1 MDKRYYIYLAIVIIC
16 IIAIGIG
23 VYAQIFYPNSENDVL
38 MIGRDNNAIIQAN
51 EAEEEAKSNF
61 NTMFTNT
68 LEYTTQNIVNKAVR
82 RYSNKELVYTSNQY
96 IKEEKD
102 KYELN
107 VNIPYLNIVSD
118 NADKINAQIEQI
130 FVSKLSQIVSAQQI
144 DYTIYNIDYVAYVNS
159 NIISLVIKA
168 TLKEGNN
175 PQRVIITTY
184 NYNTDNG
191 NIVTLDELLNLKQI
205 NKSSLQNKIN
215 KEIEEKSKNSE
226 DLSNI
231 GYSVYKRNPD
241 DNMYKLE
248 NTTTYFLANNG
259 YIYII
264 YPYGNNN
271 NTSEYDLIVC

>member
-159 NIISLVIKA
+159 NIISLAIKA

-191 NIVTLDELLNLKQI
+191 NIVTLDELLNLKQT

>member
-23 VYAQIFYPNSENDVL
+23 VYAQIFYPNSENDAF
-38 MIGRDNNAIIQAN
+38 MIGSDNSNIIKAN
-51 EAEEEAKSNF
+51 EAEEEAKNKF

-68 LEYTTQNIVNKAVR
+68 LEYTTQNIANKAVR

-118 NADKINAQIEQI
+118 NADKINSQIEQLY
-130 FVSKLSQIVSAQQI
+130 VSKLSQIVSSDKI
-144 DYTIYNIDYVAYVNS
+144 DYTIYNIDYIAYVNS

-175 PQRVIITTY
+175 PQRVIITSY

-191 NIVTLDELLNLKQI
+191 NIVTLDELLSLKQI
-205 NKSSLQNKIN
+205 NKSSLQSKIN
-215 KEIEEKSKNSE
+215 KEIKEKSKNSE

-231 GYSVYKRNPD
+231 GYSVYIRNPD

-248 NTTTYFLANNG
+248 NTSTHFLTNNG
-259 YIYII
+259 YIYIV

-271 NTSEYDLIVC
+271 TTSEYDLIVC

>member
-1 MDKRYYIYLAIVIIC
+1 
-16 IIAIGIG
+16 
-23 VYAQIFYPNSENDVL
+23 

-51 EAEEEAKSNF
+51 EAEEEAKSKF

-68 LEYTTQNIVNKAVR
+68 LEYTTQNIANKAVR
-82 RYSNKELVYTSNQY
+82 RYANKDLVYTSNQY

-118 NADKINAQIEQI
+118 NADKINTQIEQI

-159 NIISLVIKA
+159 NIISLAIKA

-191 NIVTLDELLNLKQI
+191 NIVALDELLSLKQI
-205 NKSSLQNKIN
+205 NKTSLQSKIN

-241 DNMYKLE
+241 DNMYKIE
-248 NTTTYFLANNG
+248 NTSTYFLADNG
-259 YIYII
+259 YIYIV

>member
-51 EAEEEAKSNF
+51 EAEEEAKSKF

-68 LEYTTQNIVNKAVR
+68 LEYTTQNIANKAVR
-82 RYSNKELVYTSNQY
+82 RYANKDLVYTSNQY

-107 VNIPYLNIVSD
+107 VNIPYLSIVSD
-118 NADKINAQIEQI
+118 NADKINTQIEQI

-159 NIISLVIKA
+159 NIISLAIKA

-191 NIVTLDELLNLKQI
+191 SIVTLDELLNLKQV

-248 NTTTYFLANNG
+248 NTTTFFLANNG

>member
-38 MIGRDNNAIIQAN
+38 MIGRDDNAIIQAN

-159 NIISLVIKA
+159 NIISLAIKA

-191 NIVTLDELLNLKQI
+191 NIVTLDELLNLKQT

>member
-1 MDKRYYIYLAIVIIC
+1 M
-16 IIAIGIG
+16 
-23 VYAQIFYPNSENDVL
+23 
-38 MIGRDNNAIIQAN
+38 
-51 EAEEEAKSNF
+51 
-61 NTMFTNT
+61 
-68 LEYTTQNIVNKAVR
+68 
-82 RYSNKELVYTSNQY
+82 
-96 IKEEKD
+96 
-102 KYELN
+102 
-107 VNIPYLNIVSD
+107 SD

-159 NIISLVIKA
+159 NIISLAIKA

-191 NIVTLDELLNLKQI
+191 NIVTLDELLNLKQT

>member
-51 EAEEEAKSNF
+51 EAEEEAKSKF

-68 LEYTTQNIVNKAVR
+68 LEYTTQNIANKAVR
-82 RYSNKELVYTSNQY
+82 RYANKDLVYTSNQY

-118 NADKINAQIEQI
+118 NADKINTQIEQI

-159 NIISLVIKA
+159 NIISLAIKA

-184 NYNTDNG
+184 NYNTDDG
-191 NIVTLDELLNLKQI
+191 SIVTLDELLNLKQV
-205 NKSSLQNKIN
+205 NKSSLQSKIN

-226 DLSNI
+226 DLSTI

-241 DNMYKLE
+241 DNMYKIE
-248 NTTTYFLANNG
+248 NTTTFFLANNG

>member
-1 MDKRYYIYLAIVIIC
+1 MDKRYYIYLAIVIVC

-23 VYAQIFYPNSENDVL
+23 VYAQVFYPNSENDAL
-38 MIGRDNNAIIQAN
+38 MLGSDNSATIQAN
-51 EAEEEAKSNF
+51 EAEEQAKSKF

-68 LEYTTQNIVNKAVR
+68 LEYTNQNIANKAVR

-96 IKEEKD
+96 IKDEKD

-107 VNIPYLNIVSD
+107 VSNSYLNIVSD
-118 NADKINAQIEQI
+118 NADKINMQIEQLY
-130 FVSKLSQIVSAQQI
+130 VSKLSQIVSADQI
-144 DYTIYNIDYVAYVNS
+144 DYTIYNIDYIAYVNS

-191 NIVTLDELLNLKQI
+191 NLVTLDELLNLKQV

-215 KEIEEKSKNSE
+215 REIKEKSKNSE

-248 NTTTYFLANNG
+248 NTTTYFLADNG
-259 YIYII
+259 YIYIV

>member
-159 NIISLVIKA
+159 NIISLAIKA

-248 NTTTYFLANNG
+248 NTTTYFLANNR

>member
-23 VYAQIFYPNSENDVL
+23 VYAQIFYPNSENDAL
-38 MIGRDNNAIIQAN
+38 MIGKDNSAIIQAN
-51 EAEEEAKSNF
+51 EAEEQAKNKF

-68 LEYTTQNIVNKAVR
+68 LEYTTQNIANKAVR
-82 RYSNKELVYTSNQY
+82 RYANKDLVYTSNQY

-118 NADKINAQIEQI
+118 NADKINTQIEQI

-159 NIISLVIKA
+159 NIISLAIKA

-191 NIVTLDELLNLKQI
+191 NIVALDELLSLKQI
-205 NKSSLQNKIN
+205 NKTSLQSKIN

-241 DNMYKLE
+241 DNMYKIE
-248 NTTTYFLANNG
+248 NTSTYFLADNG
-259 YIYII
+259 YIYIV
-264 YPYGNNN
+264 YSYGNNN

>member
-1 MDKRYYIYLAIVIIC
+1 MDKRYYIYLAIVIVC

-23 VYAQIFYPNSENDVL
+23 VYAQIFYPNSEDDAL
-38 MIGRDNNAIIQAN
+38 MLGSNNNAIIQAN
-51 EAEEEAKSNF
+51 EAEEQAKSKF

-68 LEYTTQNIVNKAVR
+68 LEYTDQNIANKAVR

-96 IKEEKD
+96 IKDEKD

-118 NADKINAQIEQI
+118 NADKINMQIEQLY
-130 FVSKLSQIVSAQQI
+130 VSKLSQIVSAQQL
-144 DYTIYNIDYVAYVNS
+144 DYTIYNIDYIAYANS

-191 NIVTLDELLNLKQI
+191 SLVTLDELLNLKQI
-205 NKSSLQNKIN
+205 NKLSLQSKID
-215 KEIEEKSKNSE
+215 KEIKEKSKNSE

-231 GYSVYKRNPD
+231 GYTVYKRNPN

-248 NTTTYFLANNG
+248 NTTAYFLSNNG

-271 NTSEYDLIVC
+271 NTSEFDLIVC

>member
-16 IIAIGIG
+16 IISIGIG
-23 VYAQIFYPNSENDVL
+23 VYAQIFYPNSENDAL
-38 MIGRDNNAIIQAN
+38 MIGKDNSAIIQAN
-51 EAEEEAKSNF
+51 EAEEQAKNKF

-68 LEYTTQNIVNKAVR
+68 LEYTTQNIANKAVR
-82 RYSNKELVYTSNQY
+82 RYSNKDLVYTSNQY

-118 NADKINAQIEQI
+118 NADKINTQIEQI

-159 NIISLVIKA
+159 NIISLAIKA

-191 NIVTLDELLNLKQI
+191 NIVALDELLSLKQI
-205 NKSSLQNKIN
+205 NKTSLQSKIN

-241 DNMYKLE
+241 DNMYKIE
-248 NTTTYFLANNG
+248 NTSTYFLADNG
-259 YIYII
+259 YIYIV

>member
-1 MDKRYYIYLAIVIIC
+1 MDKRYYIYLAIVIVC

-23 VYAQIFYPNSENDVL
+23 VYAQIFYPNSENDAL
-38 MIGRDNNAIIQAN
+38 MIGKDNSAIIQAN
-51 EAEEEAKSNF
+51 EAEEQAKNKF

-68 LEYTTQNIVNKAVR
+68 LEYTTQNIANKAVR
-82 RYSNKELVYTSNQY
+82 RYANKDLVYTSNQY

-118 NADKINAQIEQI
+118 NADKINTQIEQI

-159 NIISLVIKA
+159 NIISLAIKA

-191 NIVTLDELLNLKQI
+191 NIVALDELLSLKQI
-205 NKSSLQNKIN
+205 NKTSLQSKIN

-241 DNMYKLE
+241 DNMYKIE
-248 NTTTYFLANNG
+248 NTSTYFLADNG
-259 YIYII
+259 YIYIV

>member
-1 MDKRYYIYLAIVIIC
+1 MDKRYYIYLAIVIVC

-23 VYAQIFYPNSENDVL
+23 VYAQIFYPNSENDAL
-38 MIGRDNNAIIQAN
+38 MIGKDNSAIIQAN
-51 EAEEEAKSNF
+51 EAEEQAKNKF

-68 LEYTTQNIVNKAVR
+68 LEYTTQNIANKAVR
-82 RYSNKELVYTSNQY
+82 RYSNKDLVYTSNQY
-96 IKEEKD
+96 IKEERD

-118 NADKINAQIEQI
+118 NADKINMQIEQLY
-130 FVSKLSQIVSAQQI
+130 VSKLSQIVSAQQLE
-144 DYTIYNIDYVAYVNS
+144 YTIYNIDYIAYVNY
-159 NIISLVIKA
+159 NVISLVIKA

-191 NIVTLDELLNLKQI
+191 NLVTLDEFLNFKQI

-231 GYSVYKRNPD
+231 GYTVYKRNPD

-271 NTSEYDLIVC
+271 NTSEYALIVC